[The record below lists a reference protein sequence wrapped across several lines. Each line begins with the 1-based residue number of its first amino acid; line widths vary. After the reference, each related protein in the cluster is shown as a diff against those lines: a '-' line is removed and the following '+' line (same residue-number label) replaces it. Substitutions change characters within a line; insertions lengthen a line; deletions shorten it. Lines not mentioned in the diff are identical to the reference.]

1 MGKNQNLPKK
11 NIKQADKPLP
21 AIFYKPWFYIIL
33 LFLLVFI
40 FLSPGIFGN
49 GFNASDNVAWV
60 PFENYLKEAK
70 KTGQFPLWMPY
81 IFSGMPSF
89 ASFTVT
95 GDRVWD
101 FISKIYFGFIS
112 GFETVLGSDGARVA
126 MHYVIYAIGVF
137 LLMRSKKHTHL
148 VSFITACAA
157 VLSTGIIIW
166 IMIGHNTKPVAFS
179 MIPWV
184 FLFME
189 KLINKFSL
197 LWASLLALAIHILFE
212 SSHVQMIFYAGLAFA
227 LYLLYELIARIITKN
242 KPLMAL
248 IPAASLVVATALAF
262 MLSADRY
269 LSIWEYTPHSV
280 RGSAPLLQD
289 AQQKQTRT
297 GGNDYD
303 YATMWSFSPEETIT
317 FFVPNYFGFGKM
329 DYKGPLTGNREV
341 KLPTYWGQKPFEDA
355 APYMGIIVLV
365 LAIVGAIKNRKDIF
379 VQFLIFLSLFVWI
392 LSFGRNFPVLYDL
405 FYYNVPFFN
414 KFRAPSMV
422 LALLNFAVPVLA
434 GYGISSIIQMYK
446 ENQSSGKK
454 TSRNMIWFS
463 FIFLFIGLIIMGI
476 FKESYYDAMRGSQS
490 LRLPEDFYEF
500 IWNAMLSDWFI
511 NAFLIIIA
519 SLLTYLLIRNKVKLN
534 TYLFAL
540 LILIVFDLWRVDRR
554 PMEIADQPLE
564 HLAFPDNDVYE
575 FIKQD
580 KGYYRIAD
588 FASSSPNIS
597 VNYFM
602 RNVNG
607 YQAAK
612 LRVYQDMLDATS
624 NGSTNYVTS
633 PFMWNLLGVKYILSK
648 EDMGVPPIYKSEKTG
663 TQVIYNPS
671 FFPNAFFI
679 DTLEIAKN
687 VDILTHLRNQDFNPR
702 KKAYLMS
709 ALNQTIDLPSQED
722 SAIVIKYANENII
735 YKVNSSGNCF
745 LLLNEVYY
753 PDWKAYLDGK
763 EIPIYQTNYFMRG
776 VVVPKGNH
784 NLELKF
790 YSQEFETGK
799 TLSLASNILL
809 ALLLILSIFFEMRN
823 KKKQINE

>member
-1 MGKNQNLPKK
+1 
-11 NIKQADKPLP
+11 
-21 AIFYKPWFYIIL
+21 
-33 LFLLVFI
+33 
-40 FLSPGIFGN
+40 
-49 GFNASDNVAWV
+49 
-60 PFENYLKEAK
+60 
-70 KTGQFPLWMPY
+70 
-81 IFSGMPSF
+81 
-89 ASFTVT
+89 
-95 GDRVWD
+95 
-101 FISKIYFGFIS
+101 
-112 GFETVLGSDGARVA
+112 
-126 MHYVIYAIGVF
+126 
-137 LLMRSKKHTHL
+137 
-148 VSFITACAA
+148 
-157 VLSTGIIIW
+157 
-166 IMIGHNTKPVAFS
+166 
-179 MIPWV
+179 
-184 FLFME
+184 
-189 KLINKFSL
+189 
-197 LWASLLALAIHILFE
+197 
-212 SSHVQMIFYAGLAFA
+212 
-227 LYLLYELIARIITKN
+227 
-242 KPLMAL
+242 
-248 IPAASLVVATALAF
+248 
-262 MLSADRY
+262 
-269 LSIWEYTPHSV
+269 
-280 RGSAPLLQD
+280 
-289 AQQKQTRT
+289 
-297 GGNDYD
+297 
-303 YATMWSFSPEETIT
+303 
-317 FFVPNYFGFGKM
+317 
-329 DYKGPLTGNREV
+329 
-341 KLPTYWGQKPFEDA
+341 
-355 APYMGIIVLV
+355 
-365 LAIVGAIKNRKDIF
+365 
-379 VQFLIFLSLFVWI
+379 
-392 LSFGRNFPVLYDL
+392 
-405 FYYNVPFFN
+405 
-414 KFRAPSMV
+414 MV

-511 NAFLIIIA
+511 NAFLILIA
-519 SLLTYLLIRNKVKLN
+519 SLLTYSLIRNKVKLN

-554 PMEIADQPLE
+554 PMEVADQPLE
-564 HLAFPDNDVYE
+564 RLAFPDNDVYE

-687 VDILTHLRNQDFNPR
+687 VDILMHLRNQDFNPR
-702 KKAYLMS
+702 KKAYLMN

-722 SAIVIKYANENII
+722 SAIVTKYTNENII

-784 NLELKF
+784 DLELKF

-823 KKKQINE
+823 KKANK

>member
-1 MGKNQNLPKK
+1 MGKNQNLPRK
-11 NIKQADKPLP
+11 NIKQAEKPLP

-197 LWASLLALAIHILFE
+197 LWASLLVLAIHILFE

-269 LSIWEYTPHSV
+269 MSIWEYTPHSV

-365 LAIVGAIKNRKDIF
+365 LAIVGATKNRKDIF

-454 TSRNMIWFS
+454 TCRNMIWFS
-463 FIFLFIGLIIMGI
+463 FIFLFIGLIIMAI
-476 FKESYYDAMRGSQS
+476 FKESYYDAMRSSQS

-511 NAFLIIIA
+511 NAFLILIA

-564 HLAFPDNDVYE
+564 RLAFPDNDVYE

-602 RNVNG
+602 PNVNG

-687 VDILTHLRNQDFNPR
+687 VDILMHLRNQDFNPR
-702 KKAYLMS
+702 KKAYLMN

-722 SAIVIKYANENII
+722 SAIVTKYANENII

-823 KKKQINE
+823 KKSK